1 MTFSD
6 QTCLYEVIL
15 HGYGDNGDMLLKE
28 KSNPNLYYQE
38 YQKLKYNSEYS
49 VAVRGIN
56 TENTRLE
63 SETIWKQFKI
73 PSCMELYKDERVCGP
88 DPIEN
93 LTALFT
99 YRSDEKFDVK
109 VTWSRMKYEPEYFTL
124 ELKGGKSSKSNGMG
138 KIYDY
143 IIGNVSDV

>member
-1 MTFSD
+1 MNLTFSD

-28 KSNPNLYYQE
+28 KSNPDLYYQE

-49 VAVRGIN
+49 VAVRGLN

-63 SETIWKQFKI
+63 SETVWTQFKI
-73 PSCMELYKDERVCGP
+73 PTCMELYKDESICGP

-93 LTALFT
+93 LTAKFT
-99 YRSDEKFDVK
+99 YVRDDKFDVK
-109 VTWSRMKYEPEYFTL
+109 VTWNPMKYEPEFFTL
-124 ELKGGKSSKSNGMG
+124 EIKGGKSPKGNGTG
-138 KIYDY
+138 RNYHYRIE
-143 IIGNVSDV
+143 NVS